1 LRRFLDDASL
11 RRAIGDRVA
20 AIHRSL
26 KTDADAEA
34 AAGVIEPV
42 QARGLV

>member
-1 LRRFLDDASL
+1 LRRFLDDAPL
-11 RRAIGDRVA
+11 RRANGDRVA

-34 AAGVIEPV
+34 AAGVIELL

>member
-26 KTDADAEA
+26 KTDAEA
-34 AAGVIEPV
+34 AAGVIELM